1 VAAALGAIIG
11 MDQNLA
17 IQLVIQGLLL
27 GGIYGLIALG
37 LSLIFGVMGVIN
49 FAHGQMMVMAMYVS
63 YWIFVLLGI
72 DPYLS
77 LVIVAAVIFV
87 LGYLIQS
94 TVVNRIL
101 DYPEAMQVLPLVS
114 MGLILENLALLLWGP
129 DHRSP
134 QTALSLEAL
143 WIGPVMIDV
152 SRLIAFALAIL
163 ITILIFIFLKKTDIG
178 KSIRAASDNRTAAI
192 LVGINVNRIYNASFA
207 LGAATTAA
215 AGVLL
220 LPIMPISP
228 YMGHDFTL
236 IAFIVVILGGMGNLI
251 GALIG
256 GLILGVAE
264 SASTLFLPATLKH
277 AVSFSILIIIML
289 FRPQGIFG
297 GKK

>member
-1 VAAALGAIIG
+1 
-11 MDQNLA
+11 MDANLT
-17 IQLVIQGLLL
+17 IQLLVQGILL

-37 LSLIFGVMGVIN
+37 LSLIFGVMGIIN
-49 FAHGQMMVMAMYVS
+49 FAHGQLMVMGMYVS
-63 YWIFVLLGI
+63 FWIFVLLGI

-77 LVIVAAVIFV
+77 LIFVAGAIFV

-101 DYPEAMQVLPLVS
+101 DYPEAIQVLPLVS

-134 QTALSLEAL
+134 QTALGLKTF
-143 WIGPVMIDV
+143 WIGPIMIDV
-152 SRLIAFALAIL
+152 SRLIAFSVAVL
-163 ITILIFIFLKKTDIG
+163 ITMLIFIFLKKTVMG
-178 KSIRAASDNRTAAI
+178 KRIRAASDNRTGAI
-192 LVGINVNRIYNASFA
+192 LVGIDVDRINNISFG
-207 LGAATTAA
+207 LGSATAGA

-220 LPIMPISP
+220 LPLMPVSP

-236 IAFIVVILGGMGNLI
+236 TAFIVVILGGMGNLI
-251 GALIG
+251 GALVG

-264 SASTLFLPATLKH
+264 SMSTLFLPATLKH
-277 AVSFSILIIIML
+277 GVSFTILIIIMV
-289 FRPQGIFG
+289 FRPQGLFG

>member
-1 VAAALGAIIG
+1 
-11 MDQNLA
+11 M
-17 IQLVIQGLLL
+17 
-27 GGIYGLIALG
+27 IALG

-49 FAHGQMMVMAMYVS
+49 FAHGQIMVMAMYVS

-87 LGYLIQS
+87 LGYLIQA

-101 DYPEAMQVLPLVS
+101 DYPEAIQVLPLVS

-134 QTALSLEAL
+134 QTALGLETL
-143 WIGPVMIDV
+143 WMGSVMIDV
-152 SRLIAFALAIL
+152 SRLIAFGLAIV
-163 ITILIFIFLKKTDIG
+163 ITFLIFIFLKKTNIG
-178 KSIRAASDNRTAAI
+178 KCIRAASDNRTGAI
-192 LVGINVNRIYNASFA
+192 VVGINVNRINNTAFA

-220 LPIMPISP
+220 LPLMPLSP
-228 YMGHDFTL
+228 HLGHDFTL
-236 IAFIVVILGGMGNLI
+236 TAFIVVILGGMGNLI
-251 GALIG
+251 GALVG

-264 SASTLFLPATLKH
+264 SVSTLFLPATLKH

-289 FRPQGIFG
+289 FRPQGLLG

>member
-1 VAAALGAIIG
+1 MDPVLAA
-11 MDQNLA
+11 
-17 IQLVIQGLLL
+17 QLTIQGVLL

-49 FAHGQMMVMAMYVS
+49 FAHGQLMVMTMYIS
-63 YWIFVLLGI
+63 YWVFVLLGI

-77 LVIVAAVIFV
+77 LVFVIGAAFI
-87 LGYLIQS
+87 LGYLIQA

-101 DYPEAMQVLPLVS
+101 EYPEAMQVLPLVAV
-114 MGLILENLALLLWGP
+114 GLILENSALLFWGP

-134 QTALSLEAL
+134 QTAFSLETL

-152 SRLIAFALAIL
+152 SRLIAFCLAIL
-163 ITILIFIFLKKTDIG
+163 ITITIFIFLKKTDTG
-178 KSIRAASDNRTAAI
+178 KRIRAASDNRTGAI
-192 LVGINVNRIYNASFA
+192 LVGIPVDRIYNVSYG
-207 LGAATTAA
+207 LGAAATGA

-220 LPIMPISP
+220 LPLMPLSP
-228 YMGHDFTL
+228 HMGHDFTL
-236 IAFIVVILGGMGNLI
+236 TAFIVVILGGMGNLL

-264 SASTLFLPATLKH
+264 SISTLFLPATLKQV
-277 AVSFSILIIIML
+277 VSFTILVIIML
-289 FRPQGIFG
+289 IRPQGLFA

>member
-1 VAAALGAIIG
+1 
-11 MDQNLA
+11 MDPNLA
-17 IQLVIQGLLL
+17 LQLIIQGILL
-27 GGIYGLIALG
+27 GGIYGLIAMG

-63 YWIFVLLGI
+63 YWIFVLFGI

-94 TVVNRIL
+94 SVVNRIL
-101 DYPEAMQVLPLVS
+101 DYPEAIQVLPLVS
-114 MGLILENLALLLWGP
+114 LGLILENLALLLWGP

-134 QTALSLEAL
+134 QTALSLETL
-143 WIGPVMIDV
+143 WIGPIMIDV
-152 SRLIAFALAIL
+152 SRLIAFVLAIL
-163 ITILIFIFLKKTDIG
+163 ITTLIFILLKKTNIG
-178 KSIRAASDNRTAAI
+178 KCIRAASDNRTAAI
-192 LVGINVNRIYNASFA
+192 LVGINVNRIYNTSVA

-220 LPIMPISP
+220 LPLMPLSP
-228 YMGHDFTL
+228 HMGHDFTL
-236 IAFIVVILGGMGNLI
+236 TAFIVVILGGMGNLI
-251 GALIG
+251 GALLG

-289 FRPQGIFG
+289 FRPQGLFG

>member
-1 VAAALGAIIG
+1 MDATLAL
-11 MDQNLA
+11 
-17 IQLVIQGLLL
+17 QLTVQGILL

-49 FAHGQMMVMAMYVS
+49 FAHGQIMVMAMYVS
-63 YWIFVLLGI
+63 YWIFVLLGL

-87 LGYLIQS
+87 LGYLIQA

-129 DHRSP
+129 DYRSP
-134 QTALSLEAL
+134 QTALGLETL
-143 WIGPVMIDV
+143 WIGSIMIDV
-152 SRLIAFALAIL
+152 SRLIAFVLAIL
-163 ITILIFIFLKKTDIG
+163 ITILIFFFLKKSNIG
-178 KSIRAASDNRTAAI
+178 KCIRAASDNRTGAI
-192 LVGINVNRIYNASFA
+192 VVGINVDRIYNTSFA

-220 LPIMPISP
+220 LPLMPISP
-228 YMGHDFTL
+228 HLGHDFTL
-236 IAFIVVILGGMGNLI
+236 TAFIVVILGGMGNLI
-251 GALIG
+251 GALVG

-264 SASTLFLPATLKH
+264 SLSTLFLPATLKH
-277 AVSFSILIIIML
+277 VVSFSILIIIML
-289 FRPQGIFG
+289 FRPQGLLG

>member
-1 VAAALGAIIG
+1 
-11 MDQNLA
+11 MDTNLA
-17 IQLVIQGLLL
+17 IQLIIQGILL

-49 FAHGQMMVMAMYVS
+49 FAHGQLMVMAMYVS

-77 LVIVAAVIFV
+77 LVFVAAVIFV
-87 LGYLIQS
+87 LGYLIQF

-101 DYPEAMQVLPLVS
+101 DYPEAIQVLPLVS

-134 QTALSLEAL
+134 QTALSLKTL
-143 WIGPVMIDV
+143 WIGSVMIDV
-152 SRLIAFALAIL
+152 SRLIAFALAIS
-163 ITILIFIFLKKTDIG
+163 ITILIFIFLKKTTIG
-178 KSIRAASDNRTAAI
+178 KRIRAASDNRTGAI
-192 LVGINVNRIYNASFA
+192 LVGIDVDRIYNASFA

-228 YMGHDFTL
+228 HMGHDFTL
-236 IAFIVVILGGMGNLI
+236 TAFIVVILGGMGNLI
-251 GALIG
+251 GALVG
-256 GLILGVAE
+256 GLILGIAE

-277 AVSFSILIIIML
+277 AVSFTILIIIML
-289 FRPQGIFG
+289 FRPQGLLG

>member
-1 VAAALGAIIG
+1 
-11 MDQNLA
+11 MDVTLTL
-17 IQLVIQGLLL
+17 QLLVQGILL

-87 LGYLIQS
+87 LGYAIQS
-94 TVVNRIL
+94 ALVNRIL
-101 DYPEAMQVLPLVS
+101 DYPEAIQVLPLVS
-114 MGLILENLALLLWGP
+114 LGLVLENFALLFWGP

-134 QTALSLEAL
+134 QTALSLETL
-143 WIGPVMIDV
+143 WLGPVMIDV
-152 SRLIAFALAIL
+152 SRLIAFCLAIL
-163 ITILIFIFLKKTDIG
+163 ITILIFIFLKKSNIG
-178 KSIRAASDNRTAAI
+178 KCIRAAADNRTGAI
-192 LVGINVNRIYNASFA
+192 LVGINVDRVNNTSFA

-220 LPIMPISP
+220 LPLMPVSP
-228 YMGHDFTL
+228 HIGHDFTL
-236 IAFIVVILGGMGNLI
+236 TAFIVVILGGMGNLM
-251 GALIG
+251 GALVG

-264 SASTLFLPATLKH
+264 STSTLFLPATLKQV
-277 AVSFSILIIIML
+277 VSFSILIIIML
-289 FRPQGIFG
+289 FRPQGLFG

>member
-1 VAAALGAIIG
+1 L
-11 MDQNLA
+11 DSNLA
-17 IQLVIQGLLL
+17 VQLTIQGILL

-63 YWIFVLLGI
+63 YWIFVLFGI

-87 LGYLIQS
+87 LGYVVQS
-94 TVVNRIL
+94 SLVNRIL
-101 DYPEAMQVLPLVS
+101 DYPEAIQVLPLVS
-114 MGLILENLALLLWGP
+114 LGLILENFALLLWGP

-134 QTALSLEAL
+134 QTALSLKTF
-143 WIGPVMIDV
+143 WIGSVMIDV
-152 SRLIAFALAIL
+152 SRLIAFVLAIV
-163 ITILIFIFLKKTDIG
+163 ITILIFGFLKKSNIG
-178 KSIRAASDNRTAAI
+178 KCIRAAADNRTGAI
-192 LVGINVNRIYNASFA
+192 LVGINVDRINNTSFA

-220 LPIMPISP
+220 LPLMPVSP
-228 YMGHDFTL
+228 HIGHDFTL
-236 IAFIVVILGGMGNLI
+236 TAFIVVILGGMGNLL
-251 GALIG
+251 GALVG

-264 SASTLFLPATLKH
+264 STSTLFLPATLKQV
-277 AVSFSILIIIML
+277 VSFSILIIIML
-289 FRPQGIFG
+289 FRPQGLFG

>member
-1 VAAALGAIIG
+1 
-11 MDQNLA
+11 M
-17 IQLVIQGLLL
+17 
-27 GGIYGLIALG
+27 IALG

-63 YWIFVLLGI
+63 YWIFVLLGL

-87 LGYLIQS
+87 LGYLIQA

-134 QTALSLEAL
+134 QTAFGLETL
-143 WIGPVMIDV
+143 WMGSVMIDV
-152 SRLIAFALAIL
+152 SRLIAFVLAIL
-163 ITILIFIFLKKTDIG
+163 ITILIFIFLKKTNIG
-178 KSIRAASDNRTAAI
+178 KRIRAASDNRTGAI
-192 LVGINVNRIYNASFA
+192 LVGINVNRIYNTSFA

-220 LPIMPISP
+220 LPLMPISP
-228 YMGHDFTL
+228 HLGHDFTL
-236 IAFIVVILGGMGNLI
+236 TAFIVVILGGMGNLI
-251 GALIG
+251 GALVG
-256 GLILGVAE
+256 GLILGIAE
-264 SASTLFLPATLKH
+264 SVSTLFLPATLKH
-277 AVSFSILIIIML
+277 AVSFSILIVIMV
-289 FRPQGIFG
+289 FRPQGLLG

>member
-1 VAAALGAIIG
+1 
-11 MDQNLA
+11 MDSNLA
-17 IQLVIQGLLL
+17 IQLIIQGLLL
-27 GGIYGLIALG
+27 GGIYGLIAMG

-63 YWIFVLLGI
+63 YWIFMLLGI

-87 LGYLIQS
+87 LGYLIQFS
-94 TVVNRIL
+94 VVNRIL

-134 QTALSLEAL
+134 QTALSLETL
-143 WIGPVMIDV
+143 WVGPVMIDV

-163 ITILIFIFLKKTDIG
+163 ITSLIFIFLKKTDIG
-178 KSIRAASDNRTAAI
+178 KCIRAASDNRTAAI
-192 LVGINVNRIYNASFA
+192 LVGINVNRIYNSSFA
-207 LGAATTAA
+207 IGAATTAA

-251 GALIG
+251 GALVG

-277 AVSFSILIIIML
+277 VVSFSILIIIML

-297 GKK
+297 GKS

>member
-1 VAAALGAIIG
+1 
-11 MDQNLA
+11 MDANLA
-17 IQLVIQGLLL
+17 IQLLIQGILL
-27 GGIYGLIALG
+27 GGIYGLIAIG
-37 LSLIFGVMGVIN
+37 LSLIFGVMGIIN
-49 FAHGQMMVMAMYVS
+49 FAHGQLMVMGMYVS
-63 YWIFVLLGI
+63 FWIFVLLGI

-77 LVIVAAVIFV
+77 LVVVAGVIFV

-101 DYPEAMQVLPLVS
+101 DYPEAIQVLPLVS

-134 QTALSLEAL
+134 QTALSLKTF
-143 WIGPVMIDV
+143 WIGPIMIDI
-152 SRLIAFALAIL
+152 SRLIAFAVAIF
-163 ITILIFIFLKKTDIG
+163 ITVLIFIFLKKTATG
-178 KSIRAASDNRTAAI
+178 KRIRAASDNRTGAI
-192 LVGINVNRIYNASFA
+192 LVGIDVDRINNVSFA

-220 LPIMPISP
+220 LPLMPISP

-236 IAFIVVILGGMGNLI
+236 TAFIVVILGGMGNLF
-251 GALIG
+251 GSLVG

-277 AVSFSILIIIML
+277 AVSFTILIIIML
-289 FRPQGIFG
+289 FRPQGLFG